1 MDKEKTVRVNSEAQF
16 LIDLPSEI
24 VIIPIVN
31 SPIFPGMIAPIILS
45 EDKYTTELDNYLS
58 KFNTIALNLVKY
70 KDYSEFPEDTGSED
84 DEEIEDES
92 IDSQDDEAE
101 VELAR
106 KKKGAPKR
114 IKIQEER
121 DDFDESESMDEDLRV
136 ASDADQ
142 KKEKKTGKKSKRSEK
157 QQPLM
162 EPLLTPKD
170 IYKVGV
176 ICKVVK
182 KLKLPDGSVNLLV
195 HGMRRYR
202 AVEYSQESPLL
213 LCRPEVF
220 QDIHEPD
227 EELDAYTRS
236 VINQVKKL
244 SEINPYFNEEM
255 KLAMLNSP
263 SPGSLADL
271 VAFALSLDV
280 PEAQD
285 FLETLVVKKRFAKLL
300 VYLKREK
307 DVADIQKK
315 ITDEVNDKVNKY
327 QREYFLR
334 EQLKVIRSELGM
346 EEDEKA
352 KDMKK
357 LREGIEA
364 AGLPEDAKKVAMEE
378 LDRLESIPDS
388 SPEYNV
394 TRTYLQWMVHLPWTK
409 ASEDKVEIEGARK
422 ILEKDHYGLEK
433 AKERILEFL
442 AVRKLKPEY
451 DGTILCL
458 AGPPGVGKT
467 SLGHSIARALGRKF
481 YRFSLGGMKD
491 EAEIKGHRRTYVGAM
506 PGKILQALKRV
517 EVNNPVIM
525 LDEIDKIGK
534 SYQGDPASALLEVLD
549 PEQNKT
555 FIDNY
560 LDVSFDL
567 SKVLFIATANYV
579 GEIPEALLDRMELIE
594 LSGYT
599 LEEKLSIA
607 TKWVIPK
614 QLKKHGLVT
623 KDLKFSNA
631 VLKAIIADYAREPGV
646 RIMEQMIA
654 KMCRRAALEKVSHK
668 KKSQYEP
675 KVTELEKILGPKRFE
690 TDKAQK
696 PLAPGIV
703 TGLAWTA
710 FGGDILFVESIPLK
724 GKGFKLTGQLGD
736 VMNESANLAYSFIKK
751 ILQEQ
756 IEEEKKKI
764 KAPKKSKTQMK
775 ISTTIETSQS
785 PAKPSEEPQDYLAN
799 HEVHLHLP
807 AGATPKDGP
816 SAGITMALALYSL
829 ATNRKVR
836 GDVAMTGELSLTGKV
851 LPVGGIKEK
860 VLAAKR
866 AGIKEVIL
874 PWQNEK
880 DLKEVP
886 ERHRAGLKFF
896 PVKHFDEVL
905 KIALDK

>member
-1 MDKEKTVRVNSEAQF
+1 MSDLENDFQVKLKPTTGKE
-16 LIDLPSEI
+16 DLPKLPEVV
-24 VIIPIVN
+24 VIIPIMN

-45 EDKYTTELDNYLS
+45 EEKFTQELDESLLKTGYV
-58 KFNTIALNLVKY
+58 ALNLVKNDL
-70 KDYSEFPEDTGSED
+70 KD
-84 DEEIEDES
+84 DEGAIIPEEEI
-92 IDSQDDEAE
+92 
-101 VELAR
+101 
-106 KKKGAPKR
+106 
-114 IKIQEER
+114 
-121 DDFDESESMDEDLRV
+121 DFD
-136 ASDADQ
+136 
-142 KKEKKTGKKSKRSEK
+142 KKEIKSG
-157 QQPLM
+157 
-162 EPLLTPKD
+162 D

-176 ICKVVK
+176 LCKVVK
-182 KLKLPDGSVNLLV
+182 KLKLPDGSVNVLV
-195 HGMRRYR
+195 HGMKRYR
-202 AVEYSQESPLL
+202 ASDILSESPTL
-213 LCRPEVF
+213 RTRIEVF
-220 QDIHEPD
+220 DDILETD

-271 VAFALSLDV
+271 VAFAISLDI

-315 ITDEVNDKVNKY
+315 ISDEVNDKVNKY

-346 EEDEKA
+346 EEDEKSRDI
-352 KDMKK
+352 KRIK
-357 LREGIEA
+357 EEIEKV
-364 AGLPEDAKKVAMEE
+364 GMPEDVLKTAKEE
-378 LDRLESIPDS
+378 LERLELIPDS

-394 TRTYLQWMVHLPWTK
+394 ARTYLTWLIDLPWKKQTTDDLDIS
-409 ASEDKVEIEGARK
+409 ASRK

-442 AVRKLKPEY
+442 AVRKLKPGY

-467 SLGHSIARALGRKF
+467 SLGKSIAAALGRTF
-481 YRFSLGGMKD
+481 YRFSLGGMRD

-506 PGKILQALKRV
+506 PGKIIQALKRV

-534 SYQGDPASALLEVLD
+534 SFQGDPASALLEVLD
-549 PEQNKT
+549 PEQNST

-560 LDVSFDL
+560 LDIPFDL
-567 SKVLFIATANYV
+567 SKVLFIATANYIND
-579 GEIPEALLDRMELIE
+579 IPEALLDRMEVIE

-599 LEEKLSIA
+599 LEEKVAIT
-607 TKWVIPK
+607 TKWIIPR
-614 QLKKHGLVT
+614 QLKKHGLT
-623 KDLKFSNA
+623 KSDFALSLDVIK
-631 VLKAIIADYAREPGV
+631 KIIADYAREPGV
-646 RIMEQMIA
+646 RVLEQHIA
-654 KMCRRAALEKVSHK
+654 KLCRRAALDKVSRPKGKAK
-668 KKSQYEP
+668 KFVPTREN
-675 KVTELEKILGPKRFE
+675 LEGMLGTPRFHSDSAE
-690 TDKAQK
+690 KKNK
-696 PLAPGIV
+696 PGVV

-710 FGGDILFVESIPLK
+710 YGGEILFIETLPLK
-724 GKGFKLTGQLGD
+724 GKGFKLTGQLGG
-736 VMNESANLAYSFIKK
+736 VMNESASLAYSYVKK
-751 ILQEQ
+751 ILQNQ
-756 IEEEKKKI
+756 IDVDHAIATKKKAAVKI
-764 KAPKKSKTQMK
+764 KKTDV
-775 ISTTIETSQS
+775 
-785 PAKPSEEPQDYLAN
+785 PAKVEHEPEDYLAA

-829 ATNRKVR
+829 ATNRAVNS
-836 GDVAMTGELSLTGKV
+836 DVAMTGELSLTGKV

-866 AGIKEVIL
+866 AGIKTIIL
-874 PWQNEK
+874 PKQNEK

-886 ERHRAGLKFF
+886 VLHRKGMKFY
-896 PVKHFDEVL
+896 PVSHFDEVL
-905 KIALDK
+905 KIALK

>member
-1 MDKEKTVRVNSEAQF
+1 MAPKDKKSKSKSESPLAEV
-16 LIDLPSEI
+16 PSEV

-45 EDKYTTELDNYLS
+45 EDKYTPELDSYLTKSNYV
-58 KFNTIALNLVKY
+58 ALNLVKF
-70 KDYSEFPEDTGSED
+70 KDFGENSEVLQEMGEEQVSYEDD
-84 DEEIEDES
+84 DEEES
-92 IDSQDDEAE
+92 PMTSTSDMSP
-101 VELAR
+101 
-106 KKKGAPKR
+106 KG
-114 IKIQEER
+114 I
-121 DDFDESESMDEDLRV
+121 
-136 ASDADQ
+136 
-142 KKEKKTGKKSKRSEK
+142 
-157 QQPLM
+157 
-162 EPLLTPKD
+162 TPKD

-176 ICKVVK
+176 LCKVIK

-195 HGMRRYR
+195 HGMKRYR
-202 AVEYSQESPLL
+202 AVEYIADAPLL
-213 LCRPEVF
+213 IARTEVF
-220 QDIHEPD
+220 NDIHEPD

-285 FLETLVVKKRFAKLL
+285 FLETLIVKKRFAKLL

-334 EQLKVIRSELGM
+334 EQLKVIRNELGM
-346 EEDEKA
+346 DEDDKA
-352 KDMKK
+352 KDIKK
-357 LREGIEA
+357 IKETLEEG
-364 AGLPEDAKKVAMEE
+364 GLPEDAKKAAMEE
-378 LDRLESIPDS
+378 LERLESIPDS

-394 TRTYLQWMVHLPWTK
+394 TRTYLNWMVQLPWGKQTD
-409 ASEDKVEIEGARK
+409 DKVDIEASKR
-422 ILEKDHYGLEK
+422 ILNKDHYGLEK
-433 AKERILEFL
+433 PKERIMEFL

-467 SLGHSIARALGRKF
+467 SLGHSIAKALGRKF

-506 PGKILQALKRV
+506 PGKIIQALKRV

-560 LDVSFDL
+560 LDVPFDL

-599 LEEKLSIA
+599 IEEKLSIA
-607 TKWVIPK
+607 QKWVIPK
-614 QLKKHGLVT
+614 QLKKHGLT
-623 KDLKFSNA
+623 AKEFTLSQL
-631 VLKAIIADYAREPGV
+631 VLKALVSDYAREPGV
-646 RIMEQMIA
+646 RVMEQTVA
-654 KMCRRAALEKVSHK
+654 KLCRRAALEKVSSKRFK
-668 KKSQYEP
+668 KFAP
-675 KVTELEKILGPKRFE
+675 TVADLEKYLGPKRFE

-696 PLAPGIV
+696 PLQPGIV
-703 TGLAWTA
+703 TGLAWTS
-710 FGGDILFVESIPLK
+710 FGGDILFIETIPLK
-724 GKGFKLTGQLGD
+724 GRGFKLTGQLGD
-736 VMNESANLAYSFIKK
+736 VMGESANLAYSYVKS
-751 ILQEQ
+751 ILQAQ
-756 IEEEKKKI
+756 IEEELL
-764 KAPKKSKTQMK
+764 KSKKTVK
-775 ISTTIETSQS
+775 KVSKKVSKKVET
-785 PAKPSEEPQDYLAN
+785 PATVTAPAVPAPNPEEATDFLAK
-799 HEVHLHLP
+799 HEIHLHLP

-829 ATNRKVR
+829 STNQMVR
-836 GDVAMTGELSLTGKV
+836 GDIAMTGELSLTGKV

-866 AGIKEVIL
+866 AGIKEIIL

-886 ERHRAGLKFF
+886 ERHRKGMRFH

-905 KIALDK
+905 KIALKRR

>member
-1 MDKEKTVRVNSEAQF
+1 MAKEKKTMKANSDAQF
-16 LIDLPSEI
+16 LGEIPSEV

-45 EDKYTTELDNYLS
+45 EDKYTSELDAYLARHNY
-58 KFNTIALNLVKY
+58 IALNLVKF
-70 KDYSEFPEDTGSED
+70 KDGGASFEDGD
-84 DEEIEDES
+84 FQNDND
-92 IDSQDDEAE
+92 E
-101 VELAR
+101 VEEHNTQ
-106 KKKGAPKR
+106 GAP
-114 IKIQEER
+114 EA
-121 DDFDESESMDEDLRV
+121 V
-136 ASDADQ
+136 N
-142 KKEKKTGKKSKRSEK
+142 KS
-157 QQPLM
+157 
-162 EPLLTPKD
+162 LTPHD

-176 ICKVVK
+176 LCKIVK

-202 AVEYSQESPLL
+202 AVEYTGDAPLL

-220 QDIHEPD
+220 SDIHEPD

-334 EQLKVIRSELGM
+334 EQLKVIRNELGM
-346 EEDEKA
+346 DEDEKA

-364 AGLPEDAKKVAMEE
+364 AGLTEDAKKVAFEE

-394 TRTYLQWMVHLPWTK
+394 TRTYLQWMVQLPWSK
-409 ASEDKVEIEGARK
+409 HSEDSVDIASARK
-422 ILEKDHYGLEK
+422 MLEKDHYGLEK

-458 AGPPGVGKT
+458 SGPPGVGKT
-467 SLGHSIARALGRKF
+467 SLGQSIAHALGRKF
-481 YRFSLGGMKD
+481 YRFSLGGMRD

-506 PGKILQALKRV
+506 PGKVIQALKRV

-525 LDEIDKIGK
+525 LDEIDKLGK

-560 LDVSFDL
+560 LDVPFDL

-594 LSGYT
+594 IAGYT
-599 LEEKLSIA
+599 LEEKLSIV

-614 QLKKHGLVT
+614 QLKKHGLTT
-623 KDLKFSNA
+623 KDLKLSTV
-631 VLKAIIADYAREPGV
+631 VLKALISDYAREPGV
-646 RIMEQMIA
+646 RVMEQLIA
-654 KMCRRAALEKVSHK
+654 KLCRRAALEKVSSK
-668 KKSQYEP
+668 KRTAYSP
-675 KVTELEKILGPKRFE
+675 NLVELEKVLGSKRFE
-690 TDKAQK
+690 TDKAEK
-696 PLAPGIV
+696 PLMPGIV

-710 FGGDILFVESIPLK
+710 FGGDILFIESIPLK

-736 VMNESANLAYSFIKK
+736 VMNESANLAYSFVKK
-751 ILQEQ
+751 MLQEEIDVQ
-756 IEEEKKKI
+756 KSKDVKKL
-764 KAPKKSKTQMK
+764 PKKTGKM
-775 ISTTIETSQS
+775 ISVPSN
-785 PAKPSEEPQDYLAN
+785 PAEAVKLTPPLPAEEATDFLAT
-799 HEVHLHLP
+799 HEIHLHLP

-829 ATNRKVR
+829 ATKKKVR

-866 AGIKEVIL
+866 AGIKEIIL

-886 ERHRAGLKFF
+886 ERHRKGMKFY
-896 PVKHFDEVL
+896 PVRHFEEVV
-905 KIALDK
+905 KIALRK

>member
-1 MDKEKTVRVNSEAQF
+1 MAPKDKNAKVNHEG
-16 LIDLPSEI
+16 LLTELPAEV

-45 EDKYTTELDNYLS
+45 EDKYTPELDSYLGKHNYV
-58 KFNTIALNLVKY
+58 ALNLVKF
-70 KDYSEFPEDTGSED
+70 KDFGENSE
-84 DEEIEDES
+84 I
-92 IDSQDDEAE
+92 
-101 VELAR
+101 
-106 KKKGAPKR
+106 
-114 IKIQEER
+114 IQEMGEEDMNFEEGGEQR
-121 DDFDESESMDEDLRV
+121 FESLSTSN
-136 ASDADQ
+136 ASP
-142 KKEKKTGKKSKRSEK
+142 KGI
-157 QQPLM
+157 
-162 EPLLTPKD
+162 TPKD

-176 ICKVVK
+176 LCKVIK

-195 HGMRRYR
+195 HGMKRYR
-202 AVEYSQESPLL
+202 AVEYVVDSPLL
-213 LCRPEVF
+213 VARTEVF
-220 QDIHEPD
+220 NDIHEPD

-285 FLETLVVKKRFAKLL
+285 FLETLIVKKRFAKLL

-334 EQLKVIRSELGM
+334 EQLKVIRQELGM
-346 EEDEKA
+346 DEDDKA
-352 KDMKK
+352 KDLKK
-357 LREGIEA
+357 IKEMLEEGHLPEEA
-364 AGLPEDAKKVAMEE
+364 AKAAKEE
-378 LDRLESIPDS
+378 MDRLESIPDS

-394 TRTYLQWMVHLPWTK
+394 TRTYLNWMVQLPWNKHT
-409 ASEDKVEIEGARK
+409 EDKIDINAAAK
-422 ILEKDHYGLEK
+422 ILDKDHYGLEK
-433 AKERILEFL
+433 PKERIMEFL

-467 SLGHSIARALGRKF
+467 SLGHSIAKALGRKF

-506 PGKILQALKRV
+506 PGKIIQALKRV

-534 SYQGDPASALLEVLD
+534 SFQGDPASALLEVLD

-560 LDVSFDL
+560 LDVPFDL
-567 SKVLFIATANYV
+567 SKVLFIATANYM

-599 LEEKLSIA
+599 IEEKLSIA
-607 TKWVIPK
+607 MKWVIPK
-614 QLKKHGLVT
+614 QLKKHGLT
-623 KDLKFSNA
+623 AKEFSLSQI
-631 VLKAIIADYAREPGV
+631 VLKTLVSDYAREPGV
-646 RIMEQMIA
+646 RVMEQMIA
-654 KMCRRAALEKVSHK
+654 KLCRRAALEKVSSKRAK
-668 KKSQYEP
+668 KFVP
-675 KVTELEKILGPKRFE
+675 GIPDLEKYLGSKRFE

-696 PLAPGIV
+696 PLQPGIV
-703 TGLAWTA
+703 TGLAWTS
-710 FGGDILFVESIPLK
+710 FGGDILFIETIPLK
-724 GKGFKLTGQLGD
+724 GRGFKLTGQLGD
-736 VMNESANLAYSFIKK
+736 VMGESANLAYSYVKS
-751 ILQEQ
+751 ILQTQ
-756 IEEEKKKI
+756 IEEEKLKAEKKT
-764 KAPKKSKTQMK
+764 PKKKVAKKVENPVAAVASAV
-775 ISTTIETSQS
+775 
-785 PAKPSEEPQDYLAN
+785 PAPNPEEATDFLAK
-799 HEVHLHLP
+799 HEIHLHLP

-829 ATNRKVR
+829 STNQMVR
-836 GDVAMTGELSLTGKV
+836 GDIAMTGELSLTGKV

-866 AGIKEVIL
+866 AGIKEIIL

-886 ERHRAGLKFF
+886 ERHRKGMRFY

-905 KIALDK
+905 KIALQKKAHARTAAR

>member
-1 MDKEKTVRVNSEAQF
+1 MSPKDKTARVNGDSQVIA
-16 LIDLPSEI
+16 EI
-24 VIIPIVN
+24 PNEVVIIPIVN

-45 EDKYTTELDNYLS
+45 EDKYTPELDAYLTKNNYV
-58 KFNTIALNLVKY
+58 ALNLVKF
-70 KDYSEFPEDTGSED
+70 KDFGEQENVLQEM
-84 DEEIEDES
+84 DEEQMRYDEEDEQKIGTS
-92 IDSQDDEAE
+92 PIPATE
-101 VELAR
+101 VTP
-106 KKKGAPKR
+106 KG
-114 IKIQEER
+114 I
-121 DDFDESESMDEDLRV
+121 
-136 ASDADQ
+136 
-142 KKEKKTGKKSKRSEK
+142 
-157 QQPLM
+157 
-162 EPLLTPKD
+162 TPKD

-176 ICKVVK
+176 LCKVIK

-195 HGMRRYR
+195 HGMKRYR
-202 AVEYSQESPLL
+202 AVEYVSDTPLL
-213 LCRPEVF
+213 IAKTEVF
-220 QDIHEPD
+220 NDIHEPD

-334 EQLKVIRSELGM
+334 EQLKVIRSELGLD
-346 EEDEKA
+346 EDDKA

-357 LREGIEA
+357 IKEA
-364 AGLPEDAKKVAMEE
+364 LEDGGLPEEAKKAALEE
-378 LDRLESIPDS
+378 LERLESIPDS

-394 TRTYLQWMVHLPWTK
+394 TRTYLNWMVQLPWNK
-409 ASEDKVEIEGARK
+409 ATEDKVDIELAK
-422 ILEKDHYGLEK
+422 KLLEKDHYGLEK
-433 AKERILEFL
+433 PKERILEFL

-467 SLGHSIARALGRKF
+467 SLGHSIAKALGRKF
-481 YRFSLGGMKD
+481 YRFSLGGMRD

-506 PGKILQALKRV
+506 PGKIIQALKRV

-560 LDVSFDL
+560 LDVPFDL

-599 LEEKLSIA
+599 IEEKLSIA

-614 QLKKHGLVT
+614 QLKKHGLNA
-623 KDLKFSNA
+623 KEFSLGVP
-631 VLKAIIADYAREPGV
+631 VLKALIADYAREPGV
-646 RIMEQMIA
+646 RVMEQMIA
-654 KMCRRAALEKVSHK
+654 KLCRRAALEKVTSKRPK
-668 KKSQYEP
+668 KFAP
-675 KVTELEKILGPKRFE
+675 TVADLEKILGPKRFE

-696 PLAPGIV
+696 PLQPGIV

-724 GKGFKLTGQLGD
+724 GKGFKLTGQLGE
-736 VMNESANLAYSFIKK
+736 VMNESANLAYSYVKR
-751 ILQEQ
+751 ILQSQ
-756 IEEEKKKI
+756 IEEEQKKSQKLKKKTN
-764 KAPKKSKTQMK
+764 KKSQPAEQ
-775 ISTTIETSQS
+775 TTPATSNV
-785 PAKPSEEPQDYLAN
+785 PAPNPEEATDFLAT
-799 HEVHLHLP
+799 HEIHLHLP

-829 ATNRKVR
+829 ATHQMVR

-866 AGIKEVIL
+866 AGIKEIIL

-886 ERHRAGLKFF
+886 ERHRKGMKFH

-905 KIALDK
+905 KIALKHR

>member
-1 MDKEKTVRVNSEAQF
+1 MNETENVKINSEVESLQK
-16 LIDLPSEI
+16 LPEQ
-24 VIIPIVN
+24 VVVIPIVN

-45 EDKYTTELDNYLS
+45 EDKYTQELDDLVSRIGYV
-58 KFNTIALNLVKY
+58 ALNLVKFKEGQEY
-70 KDYSEFPEDTGSED
+70 LVDDGED
-84 DEEIEDES
+84 DEGPSAADIEEYEM
-92 IDSQDDEAE
+92 EAYSGE
-101 VELAR
+101 VN
-106 KKKGAPKR
+106 
-114 IKIQEER
+114 
-121 DDFDESESMDEDLRV
+121 DL
-136 ASDADQ
+136 S
-142 KKEKKTGKKSKRSEK
+142 S
-157 QQPLM
+157 
-162 EPLLTPKD
+162 KD
-170 IYKVGV
+170 IYRVGV
-176 ICKVVK
+176 YCKVVK

-195 HGMRRYR
+195 HGLKRYR
-202 AVEYSQESPLL
+202 IDRFIEESPLIVVNAD
-213 LCRPEVF
+213 VF
-220 QDIHEPD
+220 EDVHESD

-346 EEDEKA
+346 DEDEKSR
-352 KDMKK
+352 DMKK
-357 LREGIEA
+357 FKELIEECKMPEEAEKA
-364 AGLPEDAKKVAMEE
+364 ALEE
-378 LDRLESIPDS
+378 LERLESIPDS

-394 TRTYLQWMVHLPWTK
+394 TRTFLNWMTQLPWNKSTDD
-409 ASEDKVEIEGARK
+409 SNDIDSARK
-422 ILEKDHYGLEK
+422 VLEKDHYGLEK

-442 AVRKLKPEY
+442 AVRQLKPEY

-467 SLGHSIARALGRKF
+467 SLGQSIANALGRKF
-481 YRFSLGGMKD
+481 YRFSLGGMRD

-506 PGKILQALKRV
+506 PGKLIQALKRV

-525 LDEIDKIGK
+525 LDEIDKLGR
-534 SYQGDPASALLEVLD
+534 SYQGDPGSALLEVLD
-549 PEQNKT
+549 PEQNRT

-560 LDVSFDL
+560 LDVPFDL
-567 SKVLFIATANYV
+567 SKVLFVATANYV

-599 LEEKLSIA
+599 MEEKLAIA
-607 TKWVIPK
+607 VKWVIPK
-614 QLKKHGLVT
+614 QLKAHGLTV
-623 KDLKFSNA
+623 KDFSLSKTT
-631 VLKAIIADYAREPGV
+631 LKALIHDYAREAGV
-646 RIMEQMIA
+646 RRMEQLIA
-654 KMCRRAALEKVSHK
+654 KLCRSAALKKVSSKTPK
-668 KKSQYEP
+668 KFSPMAKD
-675 KVTELEKILGPKRFE
+675 LEEILGPKRFQSE
-690 TDKAQK
+690 VAQK
-696 PLAPGIV
+696 PLQPGVV
-703 TGLAWTA
+703 TGLAWTS
-710 FGGDILFVESIPLK
+710 FGGEILFVETLPVL
-724 GKGFKLTGQLGD
+724 GKGFKLTGQMGD
-736 VMNESANLAYSFIKK
+736 VMNESANLAYSYVKK
-751 ILQEQ
+751 LLQVEM
-756 IEEEKKKI
+756 
-764 KAPKKSKTQMK
+764 AMMKSKKRVTSK
-775 ISTTIETSQS
+775 TKNNETNTAEDSL
-785 PAKPSEEPQDYLAN
+785 DFLAN

-829 ATNRKVR
+829 AKNKKVR
-836 GDVAMTGELSLTGKV
+836 GNVAMTGELSLTGKV

-866 AGIKEVIL
+866 AGIKDIIL
-874 PWQNEK
+874 PFENEK

-886 ERHRAGLKFF
+886 ERHRKGLKFY
-896 PVKHFDEVL
+896 PVRHFDEVL
-905 KIALDK
+905 KIALRK

>member
-1 MDKEKTVRVNSEAQF
+1 MGKKGNNVKVNQEFELTGDIPKEVV
-16 LIDLPSEI
+16 
-24 VIIPIVN
+24 VIPIVN

-45 EDKYTTELDNYLS
+45 EDKYTPELDSQILKTGYV
-58 KFNTIALNLVKY
+58 ALNLVKY
-70 KDYSEFPEDTGSED
+70 K
-84 DEEIEDES
+84 EENYVY
-92 IDSQDDEAE
+92 DEADKIE
-101 VELAR
+101 EEDVEDQSDVEFD
-106 KKKGAPKR
+106 G
-114 IKIQEER
+114 IM
-121 DDFDESESMDEDLRV
+121 DD
-136 ASDADQ
+136 
-142 KKEKKTGKKSKRSEK
+142 
-157 QQPLM
+157 
-162 EPLLTPKD
+162 LTSKD
-170 IYKVGV
+170 IYRVGV
-176 ICKVVK
+176 LCKVVK
-182 KLKLPDGSVNLLV
+182 KLKLPDGSVNVLV
-195 HGMRRYR
+195 HGLKRYNI
-202 AVEYSQESPLL
+202 AKFVEESPLL
-213 LCRPEVF
+213 IVRADVF
-220 QDIHEPD
+220 EDVLEAD

-334 EQLKVIRSELGM
+334 EQLKVIRNELGLDEDDKSRDIVKFKELIAELRM
-346 EEDEKA
+346 PEEAEKA
-352 KDMKK
+352 A
-357 LREGIEA
+357 L
-364 AGLPEDAKKVAMEE
+364 EE
-378 LDRLESIPDS
+378 VERLESIPDS

-394 TRTYLQWMVHLPWTK
+394 TRTYLNWMTGLPWNKSTDENLDIHEAK
-409 ASEDKVEIEGARK
+409 R

-433 AKERILEFL
+433 AKARILEFL

-451 DGTILCL
+451 DGSILCF

-467 SLGHSIARALGRKF
+467 SLGKSIGEALGRKF
-481 YRFSLGGMKD
+481 YRFSLGGMRD

-506 PGKILQALKRV
+506 PGKLVQALKRV

-525 LDEIDKIGK
+525 LDEIDKLGR
-534 SYQGDPASALLEVLD
+534 SFQGDPASALLEVLD

-560 LDVSFDL
+560 LDVPFDL

-599 LEEKLSIA
+599 MEEKIA
-607 TKWVIPK
+607 IANKWVIPK
-614 QLKKHGLVT
+614 QLKKHGLTT
-623 KDLKFSNA
+623 KDFGLTA
-631 VLKAIIADYAREPGV
+631 ITLKALIQDYAREPGV
-646 RIMEQMIA
+646 RRMEQIIA
-654 KMCRRAALEKVSHK
+654 KLCRHAALEKVSAKSARSVK
-668 KKSQYEP
+668 KFIPTLKH
-675 KVTELEKILGPKRFE
+675 LEDILGPKRFQSE
-690 TDKAQK
+690 VAQK
-696 PLAPGIV
+696 PLKPGVV
-703 TGLAWTA
+703 TGLAWTSY
-710 FGGDILFVESIPLK
+710 GGEILFVETLPLK
-724 GKGFKLTGQLGD
+724 GKGFKLTGQLGE
-736 VMNESANLAYSFIKK
+736 VMGESANIAYSYVKK
-751 ILQEQ
+751 ILEDE
-756 IEEEKKKI
+756 IENLDIKRMTARKVKKKV
-764 KAPKKSKTQMK
+764 APVQKQTLEKG
-775 ISTTIETSQS
+775 
-785 PAKPSEEPQDYLAN
+785 PEEARDYLSS

-829 ATNRKVR
+829 AKNKKIR
-836 GDVAMTGELSLTGKV
+836 GQIAMTGELSLTGKV

-866 AGIKEVIL
+866 AGIKEIIL
-874 PWQNEK
+874 PEENEK

-886 ERHRAGLKFF
+886 ERHRKGLKFY
-896 PVKHFDEVL
+896 PVGHFDDVL
-905 KIALDK
+905 RVAFKG

>member
-1 MDKEKTVRVNSEAQF
+1 MSDLESDFQVKLKPSTGKE
-16 LIDLPSEI
+16 DLPKLPEI
-24 VIIPIVN
+24 VVIIPIMN

-45 EDKYTTELDNYLS
+45 EEKFTQELDESLLKTGYV
-58 KFNTIALNLVKY
+58 ALNLVKNDL
-70 KDYSEFPEDTGSED
+70 K
-84 DEEIEDES
+84 DEEGAIIPEED
-92 IDSQDDEAE
+92 I
-101 VELAR
+101 
-106 KKKGAPKR
+106 
-114 IKIQEER
+114 
-121 DDFDESESMDEDLRV
+121 DFD
-136 ASDADQ
+136 
-142 KKEKKTGKKSKRSEK
+142 KKEIKSG
-157 QQPLM
+157 
-162 EPLLTPKD
+162 D

-176 ICKVVK
+176 LCKVVK
-182 KLKLPDGSVNLLV
+182 KLKLPDGSVNVLV
-195 HGMRRYR
+195 HGMKRYR
-202 AVEYSQESPLL
+202 ASEILSESPTL
-213 LCRPEVF
+213 RTRIEVF
-220 QDIHEPD
+220 DDILETD

-271 VAFALSLDV
+271 VAFAISLDI

-315 ITDEVNDKVNKY
+315 ISDEVNDKVNKY

-346 EEDEKA
+346 EEDEKSRDIKRIKEEIEKVGMPADVLKTA
-352 KDMKK
+352 K
-357 LREGIEA
+357 
-364 AGLPEDAKKVAMEE
+364 EE
-378 LDRLESIPDS
+378 LERLELIPDS

-394 TRTYLQWMVHLPWTK
+394 ARTYLTWLIDLPWKKQTTDDLDIN
-409 ASEDKVEIEGARK
+409 ASRK

-442 AVRKLKPEY
+442 AVRKLKPSY

-467 SLGHSIARALGRKF
+467 SLGKSIAAALGRTF
-481 YRFSLGGMKD
+481 YRFSLGGMRD

-506 PGKILQALKRV
+506 PGKIVQALKRV

-534 SYQGDPASALLEVLD
+534 SFQGDPASALLEVLD
-549 PEQNKT
+549 PEQNST

-560 LDVSFDL
+560 LDIPFDL
-567 SKVLFIATANYV
+567 SKVLFIATANYIND
-579 GEIPEALLDRMELIE
+579 IPEALLDRMEVIE

-599 LEEKLSIA
+599 LEEKVAIT
-607 TKWVIPK
+607 TKWIIPR
-614 QLKKHGLVT
+614 QLKKHGLQ
-623 KDLKFSNA
+623 KADFSLSLN
-631 VLKAIIADYAREPGV
+631 VIKKIIADYAREPGV
-646 RIMEQMIA
+646 RVLEQHIA
-654 KMCRRAALEKVSHK
+654 KLCRRAALEKVSRPKGKSK
-668 KKSQYEP
+668 KFVP
-675 KVTELEKILGPKRFE
+675 TTENLEGMLGTPRFHSDSAE
-690 TDKAQK
+690 KKNK
-696 PLAPGIV
+696 PGVV

-710 FGGDILFVESIPLK
+710 YGGEILFIETLPLK
-724 GKGFKLTGQLGD
+724 GKGFKLTGQLGG
-736 VMNESANLAYSFIKK
+736 VMNESASLAYSYVKK
-751 ILQEQ
+751 ILQNQ
-756 IEEEKKKI
+756 IDADVVTATAAAKKKVGK
-764 KAPKKSKTQMK
+764 KAGA
-775 ISTTIETSQS
+775 TTA
-785 PAKPSEEPQDYLAN
+785 PAKVEHEAEDYLAA

-829 ATNRKVR
+829 ATNKAVNS
-836 GDVAMTGELSLTGKV
+836 DIAMTGELSLTGKV

-866 AGIKEVIL
+866 AGIKNIIL
-874 PWQNEK
+874 PKQNEK

-886 ERHRAGLKFF
+886 LLHRKGMKFY
-896 PVKHFDEVL
+896 PVSHFDEVL
-905 KIALDK
+905 KIALK

>member
-1 MDKEKTVRVNSEAQF
+1 MAKDKNVKANSENTVGE
-16 LIDLPSEI
+16 LPSEV

-45 EDKYTTELDNYLS
+45 EDKYTPELDAYLVKNNYV
-58 KFNTIALNLVKY
+58 ALNLVKF
-70 KDYSEFPEDTGSED
+70 KDFGEGGEAVLQEM
-84 DEEIEDES
+84 DEEAVVVNDENEDE
-92 IDSQDDEAE
+92 DEEYEKVSSFAE
-101 VELAR
+101 LSP
-106 KKKGAPKR
+106 KG
-114 IKIQEER
+114 I
-121 DDFDESESMDEDLRV
+121 S
-136 ASDADQ
+136 
-142 KKEKKTGKKSKRSEK
+142 
-157 QQPLM
+157 
-162 EPLLTPKD
+162 PKD

-176 ICKVVK
+176 LCKVIK

-195 HGMRRYR
+195 HGMKRYR
-202 AVEYSQESPLL
+202 AVDYISDSPLL
-213 LCRPEVF
+213 IAKTEVF
-220 QDIHEPD
+220 NDIHEPD

-285 FLETLVVKKRFAKLL
+285 FLETLIVKKRFAKLL

-334 EQLKVIRSELGM
+334 EQLKVIRNELGM
-346 EEDEKA
+346 DEDDKA

-357 LREGIEA
+357 IKETLEEG
-364 AGLPEDAKKVAMEE
+364 GLPEEAKKAALEE
-378 LDRLESIPDS
+378 LERLESIPDS

-394 TRTYLQWMVHLPWTK
+394 TRTYLNWMVQLPWNK
-409 ASEDKVEIEGARK
+409 ATEDKVDIEAAKK

-433 AKERILEFL
+433 PKERIMEFL

-467 SLGHSIARALGRKF
+467 SLGHSIAKALGRKF

-506 PGKILQALKRV
+506 PGKIIQALKRV

-560 LDVSFDL
+560 LDIPFDL

-599 LEEKLSIA
+599 IEEKLSIA

-614 QLKKHGLVT
+614 QLKKHGLSS
-623 KDLKFSNA
+623 KEFSLGVP
-631 VLKAIIADYAREPGV
+631 VLKALVSDYAREPGV
-646 RIMEQMIA
+646 RVMEQLIA
-654 KMCRRAALEKVSHK
+654 KLCRRAALEKVSSK
-668 KKSQYEP
+668 KFKRFVP
-675 KVTELEKILGPKRFE
+675 TLADLEKILGSKRFE

-696 PLAPGIV
+696 PLQPGIV

-724 GKGFKLTGQLGD
+724 GKGFKLTGQLGE
-736 VMNESANLAYSFIKK
+736 VMGESANLAYSYVKS
-751 ILQEQ
+751 ILQHQ
-756 IEEEKKKI
+756 IEVENKK
-764 KAPKKSKTQMK
+764 KAPKKKVVK
-775 ISTTIETSQS
+775 KA
-785 PAKPSEEPQDYLAN
+785 PAPVPGVAVTNHAPNAEEATDFLAT
-799 HEVHLHLP
+799 HEIHLHLP

-829 ATNRKVR
+829 ATSQMVR

-866 AGIKEVIL
+866 AGIKEIIL

-886 ERHRAGLKFF
+886 ERHRKGMKFY

-905 KIALDK
+905 KIALKNR

>member
-1 MDKEKTVRVNSEAQF
+1 MPPKDKNAKANTDSHSVAEV
-16 LIDLPSEI
+16 PSEV

-45 EDKYTTELDNYLS
+45 EDKYTPELDAYLTKNNYV
-58 KFNTIALNLVKY
+58 ALNLVKF
-70 KDYSEFPEDTGSED
+70 KDFGEQDSVLQEM
-84 DEEIEDES
+84 DEEQINYEEEDQNIGS
-92 IDSQDDEAE
+92 
-101 VELAR
+101 
-106 KKKGAPKR
+106 AP
-114 IKIQEER
+114 
-121 DDFDESESMDEDLRV
+121 M
-136 ASDADQ
+136 ASDLNP
-142 KKEKKTGKKSKRSEK
+142 KGI
-157 QQPLM
+157 
-162 EPLLTPKD
+162 TPKD

-176 ICKVVK
+176 LCKVIK

-195 HGMRRYR
+195 HGMKRYR
-202 AVEYSQESPLL
+202 AVEYMADAPLL
-213 LCRPEVF
+213 IARTEVF
-220 QDIHEPD
+220 NDIHEPD

-285 FLETLVVKKRFAKLL
+285 FLETLIVKKRFAKLL

-334 EQLKVIRSELGM
+334 EQLKVIRNELGLD
-346 EEDEKA
+346 EDDKA

-357 LREGIEA
+357 IKEALDEG
-364 AGLPEDAKKVAMEE
+364 GLPEEAKKAAMEE
-378 LDRLESIPDS
+378 LERLESIPDS

-394 TRTYLQWMVHLPWTK
+394 TRTYLNWMVQLPWNK
-409 ASEDKVEIEGARK
+409 ATEDKVDIDAAKK

-433 AKERILEFL
+433 PKERIMEFL

-467 SLGHSIARALGRKF
+467 SLGHSIAKALGRKF

-506 PGKILQALKRV
+506 PGKIIQALKRV

-560 LDVSFDL
+560 LDVPFDL

-599 LEEKLSIA
+599 IEEKLSIA
-607 TKWVIPK
+607 IKWVIPK
-614 QLKKHGLVT
+614 QLKKHGLSSKEFV
-623 KDLKFSNA
+623 LGVP
-631 VLKAIIADYAREPGV
+631 VLKALIADYAREPGV
-646 RIMEQMIA
+646 RIMEQLIA
-654 KMCRRAALEKVSHK
+654 KLCRRAALEKVSNKRFK
-668 KKSQYEP
+668 KYSP
-675 KVTELEKILGPKRFE
+675 AVGDLEGVLGPKRFE

-696 PLAPGIV
+696 PLQPGIV
-703 TGLAWTA
+703 TGLAWTS

-724 GKGFKLTGQLGD
+724 GKGFKLTGQLGE
-736 VMNESANLAYSFIKK
+736 VMGESANLAYSYVKR
-751 ILQEQ
+751 ILQGQ
-756 IEEEKKKI
+756 IEDEM
-764 KAPKKSKTQMK
+764 KKSKKVTKKVSKKPAPAQQ
-775 ISTTIETSQS
+775 SVPATSHV
-785 PAKPSEEPQDYLAN
+785 PAPNPEEATDFLAT
-799 HEVHLHLP
+799 HEIHLHLP

-829 ATNRKVR
+829 ATHQMVR

-866 AGIKEVIL
+866 AGIKEIIL

-886 ERHRAGLKFF
+886 ERHRKGMRFH

-905 KIALDK
+905 HIALKRR

>member
-1 MDKEKTVRVNSEAQF
+1 MPVKDKNAKANTESNVVADT
-16 LIDLPSEI
+16 PSEV

-45 EDKYTTELDNYLS
+45 EDKYTPELDGYLTKNNYV
-58 KFNTIALNLVKY
+58 ALNLVKF
-70 KDYSEFPEDTGSED
+70 KDFGEQDVVQELGG
-84 DEEIEDES
+84 DEEVDYDEEDAKLS
-92 IDSQDDEAE
+92 SPVPSD
-101 VELAR
+101 LTT
-106 KKKGAPKR
+106 KG
-114 IKIQEER
+114 I
-121 DDFDESESMDEDLRV
+121 
-136 ASDADQ
+136 
-142 KKEKKTGKKSKRSEK
+142 
-157 QQPLM
+157 
-162 EPLLTPKD
+162 TPKD

-176 ICKVVK
+176 LCKVIK

-195 HGMRRYR
+195 HGMKRYR
-202 AVEYSQESPLL
+202 AVEYMADAPLL
-213 LCRPEVF
+213 IARTEVF
-220 QDIHEPD
+220 NDIHEPD

-285 FLETLVVKKRFAKLL
+285 FLETLIVKKRFAKLL

-334 EQLKVIRSELGM
+334 EQLKVIRNELGLD
-346 EEDEKA
+346 EDDKA

-357 LREGIEA
+357 IKEA
-364 AGLPEDAKKVAMEE
+364 LDAGGLPEDARKAAYEE
-378 LDRLESIPDS
+378 LERLESIPDS

-394 TRTYLQWMVHLPWTK
+394 TRTYLNWMVQLPWNK
-409 ASEDKVEIEGARK
+409 ATDDKVDIEVARK

-433 AKERILEFL
+433 PKERILEFL

-467 SLGHSIARALGRKF
+467 SLGHSIAKALGRKF

-506 PGKILQALKRV
+506 PGKIVQALKRV

-560 LDVSFDL
+560 LDVPFDL

-599 LEEKLSIA
+599 IEEKLSIA

-614 QLKKHGLVT
+614 QLKKHGLT
-623 KDLKFSNA
+623 AREFSLGA
-631 VLKAIIADYAREPGV
+631 PVLKALVSDYAREPGV
-646 RIMEQMIA
+646 RVMEQMIA
-654 KMCRRAALEKVSHK
+654 KLCRKAALEKVSSKRFK
-668 KKSQYEP
+668 KFAP
-675 KVTELEKILGPKRFE
+675 AVLDLEKILGSKRFE

-696 PLAPGIV
+696 PLQPGIV
-703 TGLAWTA
+703 TGLAWTS

-724 GKGFKLTGQLGD
+724 GKGFKLTGQLGE
-736 VMNESANLAYSFIKK
+736 VMGESANLAYSYVKQ
-751 ILQEQ
+751 ILQGQ
-756 IEEEKKKI
+756 IEQELKLSKKAVKKVPKRSSVTPSVPATSHVPAPNPEE
-764 KAPKKSKTQMK
+764 AT
-775 ISTTIETSQS
+775 
-785 PAKPSEEPQDYLAN
+785 DFLAT
-799 HEVHLHLP
+799 HEIHLHLP

-829 ATNRKVR
+829 ATHQMVR

-866 AGIKEVIL
+866 AGIKEIIL

-886 ERHRAGLKFF
+886 ERHRKGLKFH

-905 KIALDK
+905 KIALKRR

>member
-1 MDKEKTVRVNSEAQF
+1 MSEQDNGYPDFEVKLKPTNSKD
-16 LIDLPSEI
+16 DLAKIPEVV
-24 VIIPIVN
+24 VIIPIMN

-45 EDKYTTELDNYLS
+45 EEKFTPELDESLLKSGYV
-58 KFNTIALNLVKY
+58 ALNLVKNEL
-70 KDYSEFPEDTGSED
+70 KDEKGKIIPE
-84 DEEIEDES
+84 EEI
-92 IDSQDDEAE
+92 
-101 VELAR
+101 
-106 KKKGAPKR
+106 
-114 IKIQEER
+114 
-121 DDFDESESMDEDLRV
+121 DFEN
-136 ASDADQ
+136 
-142 KKEKKTGKKSKRSEK
+142 KEIRSG
-157 QQPLM
+157 
-162 EPLLTPKD
+162 D

-176 ICKVVK
+176 LCKVVK
-182 KLKLPDGSVNLLV
+182 KLKLPDGSVNVLV
-195 HGMRRYR
+195 HGMKRYR
-202 AVEYSQESPLL
+202 ASGIVSESPVLKAKV
-213 LCRPEVF
+213 EVF
-220 QDIHEPD
+220 DDILETD

-263 SPGSLADL
+263 SPGALADL
-271 VAFALSLDV
+271 VAFAISLDI

-315 ITDEVNDKVNKY
+315 ISDEVNDKVNKY

-352 KDMKK
+352 RDVKK
-357 LREGIEA
+357 IKEQIEKI
-364 AGLPEDAKKVAMEE
+364 GLPEDVLKTAKEE
-378 LDRLESIPDS
+378 LERLELIPDS

-394 TRTYLQWMVHLPWTK
+394 ARTYLNWLIELPWKKSTDDNIDINNSK
-409 ASEDKVEIEGARK
+409 K
-422 ILEKDHYGLEK
+422 ILAKDHYGLEK

-442 AVRKLKPEY
+442 AVRKLKPSY

-467 SLGHSIARALGRKF
+467 SMGKSIAESLGRKF
-481 YRFSLGGMKD
+481 YRFSLGGMRD

-506 PGKILQALKRV
+506 PGKIIQALKRV

-567 SKVLFIATANYV
+567 SKVLFISTANYIND
-579 GEIPEALLDRMELIE
+579 IPEALLDRMEVIE

-599 LEEKLSIA
+599 MEEKLEIT
-607 TKWVIPK
+607 TKWVIPR
-614 QLKKHGLVT
+614 QLKKHGL
-623 KDLKFSNA
+623 LKSDVSLSA
-631 VLKAIIADYAREPGV
+631 QVIKKIISDYAREPGV
-646 RIMEQMIA
+646 RVLEQHIA
-654 KMCRRAALEKVSHK
+654 KICRKAALEKVSHPK
-668 KKSQYEP
+668 KKAKYTPTIEG
-675 KVTELEKILGPKRFE
+675 LETILGTPRFQSE
-690 TDKAQK
+690 LAEKGNK
-696 PLAPGIV
+696 PGVV

-710 FGGDILFVESIPLK
+710 YGGEILFIETLPLK
-724 GKGFKLTGQLGD
+724 GRGFKLTGQLGG
-736 VMNESANLAYSFIKK
+736 VMNESANLAYSYVKK
-751 ILQEQ
+751 ILQNKMDESSA
-756 IEEEKKKI
+756 KKLKDN
-764 KAPKKSKTQMK
+764 KKVKKDVIGNKENVQN
-775 ISTTIETSQS
+775 IDPE
-785 PAKPSEEPQDYLAN
+785 DYLAS

-829 ATNRKVR
+829 ANNVAVR
-836 GDVAMTGELSLTGKV
+836 SDLAMTGELSLTGKV

-866 AGIKEVIL
+866 AGIKTIIL
-874 PWQNEK
+874 PKQNEK

-886 ERHRAGLKFF
+886 VAHRKGLKFY
-896 PVKHFDEVL
+896 PVSHFDEVL
-905 KIALDK
+905 KIALAK

>member
-1 MDKEKTVRVNSEAQF
+1 MAKDKSAKANQDSHVAE
-16 LIDLPSEI
+16 LPPEV

-45 EDKYTTELDNYLS
+45 EDKYTPELDAYLTKHNYV
-58 KFNTIALNLVKY
+58 ALNLVKF
-70 KDYSEFPEDTGSED
+70 KDFGEGGEVLQEMDEENISYED
-84 DEEIEDES
+84 DDAGYQRLGS
-92 IDSQDDEAE
+92 
-101 VELAR
+101 
-106 KKKGAPKR
+106 
-114 IKIQEER
+114 
-121 DDFDESESMDEDLRV
+121 
-136 ASDADQ
+136 ASDIGI
-142 KKEKKTGKKSKRSEK
+142 KGI
-157 QQPLM
+157 
-162 EPLLTPKD
+162 TPKD

-176 ICKVVK
+176 LCKVIK

-195 HGMRRYR
+195 HGMKRYR
-202 AVEYSQESPLL
+202 AVEYTSDAPLL
-213 LCRPEVF
+213 VARTEVF
-220 QDIHEPD
+220 NDIHEPD

-334 EQLKVIRSELGM
+334 EQLKVIRNELGLD
-346 EEDEKA
+346 EDDKA
-352 KDMKK
+352 KDVKK
-357 LREGIEA
+357 IKDALEEG
-364 AGLPEDAKKVAMEE
+364 GLPEEAKKAALEE
-378 LDRLESIPDS
+378 LERLESIPDS

-394 TRTYLQWMVHLPWTK
+394 TRTYLNWMTQLPWNK
-409 ASEDKVEIEGARK
+409 MSDDKVNIDTAKK
-422 ILEKDHYGLEK
+422 ILDKDHYGLEK
-433 AKERILEFL
+433 PKERIMEFL

-467 SLGHSIARALGRKF
+467 SLGHSIARALGREF
-481 YRFSLGGMKD
+481 YRFSLGGMRD

-506 PGKILQALKRV
+506 PGKIIQALKRV
-517 EVNNPVIM
+517 GVNNPVIM
-525 LDEIDKIGK
+525 LDEVDKIGK
-534 SYQGDPASALLEVLD
+534 SFQGDPASALLEVLD

-560 LDVSFDL
+560 LDVPFDL
-567 SKVLFIATANYV
+567 SKVLFIATANYI

-599 LEEKLSIA
+599 IEEKLSIA
-607 TKWVIPK
+607 QKWVIPK
-614 QLKKHGLVT
+614 QLKKHGLT
-623 KDLKFSNA
+623 SKEFSLSA
-631 VLKAIIADYAREPGV
+631 EVLKALVSDYAREPGV
-646 RIMEQMIA
+646 RVMEQFVA
-654 KMCRRAALEKVSHK
+654 KLCRRAALEKVSNKRAK
-668 KKSQYEP
+668 KFSP
-675 KVTELEKILGPKRFE
+675 TVAELEKFLGPKRFE

-696 PLAPGIV
+696 PLQPGIV
-703 TGLAWTA
+703 TGLAWTS
-710 FGGDILFVESIPLK
+710 FGGDILFIETIPLK
-724 GKGFKLTGQLGD
+724 GRGFKLTGQLGD
-736 VMNESANLAYSFIKK
+736 VMGESANLAYSYVKS
-751 ILQEQ
+751 ILQAQ
-756 IEEEKKKI
+756 IEEEKIKAEK
-764 KAPKKSKTQMK
+764 KAPKKKVTK
-775 ISTTIETSQS
+775 KVES
-785 PAKPSEEPQDYLAN
+785 PVATVASAVPAPNPEEATDFLAK
-799 HEVHLHLP
+799 HEIHLHLP

-829 ATNRKVR
+829 STNQMVR
-836 GDVAMTGELSLTGKV
+836 GDIAMTGELSLTGKV

-866 AGIKEVIL
+866 AGIKEIIL

-886 ERHRAGLKFF
+886 ERHRKGMRFH

-905 KIALDK
+905 KIALKRR

>member
-1 MDKEKTVRVNSEAQF
+1 MPPKEKAVKANSESHVVA
-16 LIDLPSEI
+16 DLPSEV

-45 EDKYTTELDNYLS
+45 EDKYTPELDSYLTKNNYV
-58 KFNTIALNLVKY
+58 ALNLVKF
-70 KDYSEFPEDTGSED
+70 KDFGEGQEVLQEMDEEQISYEEESEDTEYSGS
-84 DEEIEDES
+84 
-92 IDSQDDEAE
+92 
-101 VELAR
+101 
-106 KKKGAPKR
+106 
-114 IKIQEER
+114 
-121 DDFDESESMDEDLRV
+121 
-136 ASDADQ
+136 ASDISP
-142 KKEKKTGKKSKRSEK
+142 KGI
-157 QQPLM
+157 
-162 EPLLTPKD
+162 TPKD
-170 IYKVGV
+170 IYRVGV
-176 ICKVVK
+176 LCKVIK

-195 HGMRRYR
+195 HGMKRYR
-202 AVEYSQESPLL
+202 AVEYVVDAPLL
-213 LCRPEVF
+213 IAKTEVF
-220 QDIHEPD
+220 NDIHEPD

-334 EQLKVIRSELGM
+334 EQLKVIRNELGLD
-346 EEDEKA
+346 EDDKA

-357 LREGIEA
+357 IKEGIEE
-364 AGLPEDAKKVAMEE
+364 GNLPEEAKKAALEE
-378 LDRLESIPDS
+378 LERLESIPDS

-394 TRTYLQWMVHLPWTK
+394 TRTYLNWMVHLPWNK
-409 ASEDKVEIEGARK
+409 ATDDKVDMEAAKK

-433 AKERILEFL
+433 PKERIMEFL

-467 SLGHSIARALGRKF
+467 SLGHSIAKALNRKF
-481 YRFSLGGMKD
+481 YRFSLGGMRD

-506 PGKILQALKRV
+506 PGKLIQALKRV

-534 SYQGDPASALLEVLD
+534 SFQGDPASALLEVLD

-560 LDVSFDL
+560 LDVPFDL

-599 LEEKLSIA
+599 IEEKLSIA

-614 QLKKHGLVT
+614 QLKKHGLVSKEFT
-623 KDLKFSNA
+623 LSQL
-631 VLKAIIADYAREPGV
+631 VLKALVSDYAREPGV
-646 RIMEQMIA
+646 RVMEQLIA
-654 KMCRRAALEKVSHK
+654 KLCRRAALEKVSSK
-668 KKSQYEP
+668 KFKKYAP
-675 KVTELEKILGPKRFE
+675 TVNDLEKVLGPKRFE

-696 PLAPGIV
+696 PLMPGVV

-736 VMNESANLAYSFIKK
+736 VMGESANMAYSYIKRV
-751 ILQEQ
+751 LQGQ
-756 IEEEKKKI
+756 IEEEIKKKA
-764 KAPKKSKTQMK
+764 KTTKKVVKKTPSKEAPATAVVQA
-775 ISTTIETSQS
+775 
-785 PAKPSEEPQDYLAN
+785 PNAEEATDFLAT
-799 HEVHLHLP
+799 HEIHLHLP

-829 ATNRKVR
+829 ATNQMVR

-866 AGIKEVIL
+866 AGIKTIIL

-886 ERHRAGLKFF
+886 ERHRKGMQFF

-905 KIALDK
+905 KIALKK

>member
-1 MDKEKTVRVNSEAQF
+1 MPPKDKAVKANAESNVLNES
-16 LIDLPSEI
+16 PSEV

-45 EDKYTTELDNYLS
+45 EDKYTPELDSYLS
-58 KFNTIALNLVKY
+58 KNNYVALNLVKF
-70 KDYSEFPEDTGSED
+70 KDFGDSQEGVLQEMDEEQISFED
-84 DEEIEDES
+84 DGEDAYQGLTS
-92 IDSQDDEAE
+92 ATDITP
-101 VELAR
+101 
-106 KKKGAPKR
+106 KG
-114 IKIQEER
+114 I
-121 DDFDESESMDEDLRV
+121 
-136 ASDADQ
+136 
-142 KKEKKTGKKSKRSEK
+142 
-157 QQPLM
+157 
-162 EPLLTPKD
+162 TPKD

-176 ICKVVK
+176 LCKVIK

-195 HGMRRYR
+195 HGMKRYR
-202 AVEYSQESPLL
+202 AVEYVVDAPLL
-213 LCRPEVF
+213 VAKTEVF
-220 QDIHEPD
+220 NDIHEPD

-285 FLETLVVKKRFAKLL
+285 FLETLIVKKRFAKLL

-334 EQLKVIRSELGM
+334 EQLKVIRNELGLD
-346 EEDEKA
+346 EDDKA
-352 KDMKK
+352 KDIKK
-357 LREGIEA
+357 IKEGIDE
-364 AGLPEDAKKVAMEE
+364 GNLPEEAKKAAMEE
-378 LDRLESIPDS
+378 LERLESIPDS

-394 TRTYLQWMVHLPWTK
+394 TRTYLNWMVQLPWDK
-409 ASEDKVEIEGARK
+409 ATDDKVDIDAAKK

-433 AKERILEFL
+433 PKERIMEFL

-467 SLGHSIARALGRKF
+467 SLGHSIAKALNRKF

-506 PGKILQALKRV
+506 PGKIIQALKRV

-534 SYQGDPASALLEVLD
+534 SYQGDPASSLLEVLD

-560 LDVSFDL
+560 LDVPFDL
-567 SKVLFIATANYV
+567 SKVLFIATANYI

-599 LEEKLSIA
+599 IEEKLSIA

-614 QLKKHGLVT
+614 QLKKHGLSS
-623 KDLKFSNA
+623 KEFSLSTA
-631 VLKAIIADYAREPGV
+631 LLKALIADYAREPGV
-646 RIMEQMIA
+646 RVMEQLIA
-654 KMCRRAALEKVSHK
+654 KLCRRAALEKVSNKRFK
-668 KKSQYEP
+668 KYSP
-675 KVTELEKILGPKRFE
+675 AITDLEKVLGPKRFE

-696 PLAPGIV
+696 PLSPGIV

-724 GKGFKLTGQLGD
+724 GKGFKLTGQLGE
-736 VMNESANLAYSFIKK
+736 VMGESANLAYSYVKK
-751 ILQEQ
+751 VLQSQ
-756 IEEEKKKI
+756 IELENAKKPKPKTSKKVEKKVEPVLHTP
-764 KAPKKSKTQMK
+764 APAVQA
-775 ISTTIETSQS
+775 
-785 PAKPSEEPQDYLAN
+785 PNPEEATDFLAT
-799 HEVHLHLP
+799 HEIHLHLP

-829 ATNRKVR
+829 ATNQMVR

-866 AGIKEVIL
+866 AGIRTIIL

-880 DLKEVP
+880 DLTEVP
-886 ERHRAGLKFF
+886 ERHRKGMQFF

-905 KIALDK
+905 KIALKRR